1 MYFLVCIYWISFLS
15 NVLWHMI
22 INTVK
27 ASFCCVAWEFGPTY
41 WLLLWKGS
49 ANIGLPVHVQWLTTG
64 SPLWYMSLLRFFY
77 LSVLDIFL
85 YLMTIIFRFVG
96 DAAKRKVLDW
106 PTRLSICIGAASGK
120 QCVFISMH
128 PAWPFF
134 YCDIELNNSV
144 WFRNM

>member
-1 MYFLVCIYWISFLS
+1 
-15 NVLWHMI
+15 
-22 INTVK
+22 
-27 ASFCCVAWEFGPTY
+27 
-41 WLLLWKGS
+41 
-49 ANIGLPVHVQWLTTG
+49 
-64 SPLWYMSLLRFFY
+64 MSLLRFFY

-128 PAWPFF
+128 PA
-134 YCDIELNNSV
+134 
-144 WFRNM
+144 